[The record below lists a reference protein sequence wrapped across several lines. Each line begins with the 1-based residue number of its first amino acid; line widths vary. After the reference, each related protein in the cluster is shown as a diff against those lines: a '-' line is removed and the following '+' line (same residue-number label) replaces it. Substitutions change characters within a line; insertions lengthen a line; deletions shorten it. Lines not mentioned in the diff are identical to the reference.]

1 MKKATKRLL
10 GGIALTAGALGAMGA
25 VLMRNNTGSRRER
38 RREKSRVADMWARPG
53 MKVVFRAELM
63 PGREASERTFRIA
76 NLLPSG
82 RVLLEGATGEHAQ
95 REFEPIRS

>member
-1 MKKATKRLL
+1 MKKATKHLL

-38 RREKSRVADMWARPG
+38 RREKSKVADMWARPG

-63 PGREASERTFRIA
+63 PGREASERTFRI
-76 NLLPSG
+76 NSLLPSG